1 VEQAVAGQAEEGWDP
16 FVEIAR
22 EIGDSVL
29 ADRPK
34 RRSGQLHPDK
44 VAAVPDALLQVPAR
58 HGSGVQSRQQHETPV
73 EAQLRARSLAQRIG
87 DEVRP
92 GMLAP
97 WVRMATARGPDHF
110 EQLRALPS
118 QASIATTVLG
128 GQGSRAHLLKVR

>member
-1 VEQAVAGQAEEGWDP
+1 MSHGTGEVILDFQPGAGEQAVAGQAEEGWDL

-58 HGSGVQSRQQHETPV
+58 HGSGV
-73 EAQLRARSLAQRIG
+73 
-87 DEVRP
+87 
-92 GMLAP
+92 
-97 WVRMATARGPDHF
+97 
-110 EQLRALPS
+110 
-118 QASIATTVLG
+118 
-128 GQGSRAHLLKVR
+128 